1 MKRLCLLLI
10 ICFSTSLM
18 GQSTGK
24 SKVLKIKY
32 TLPAGWNVQEFGNP
46 STKTW
51 EEPPGGIDVC
61 KCSGILFYRTHK
73 EGKMNVVLYPSTLS
87 GLDSTKR
94 NAVGNLQFEDVERY
108 DKIRNND
115 ISFERKKSNFIDIKT
130 KSKSFEVYRYFAKVD
145 NHFFIIYAWQENMQ
159 LLSAA
164 NQKLL
169 FEMVNSIEAY

>member
-1 MKRLCLLLI
+1 
-10 ICFSTSLM
+10 
-18 GQSTGK
+18 
-24 SKVLKIKY
+24 
-32 TLPAGWNVQEFGNP
+32 
-46 STKTW
+46 
-51 EEPPGGIDVC
+51 
-61 KCSGILFYRTHK
+61 
-73 EGKMNVVLYPSTLS
+73 MNVVLYPSTLS